1 MKNCNCQEEIPRDG
15 SGQFERNL
23 KALDPSYVPVDGR
36 SIEDLLVFARNYA
49 SLIHFYDIPE
59 SSIKDGIS
67 SALVS
72 WQELFRRDMAVIAA
86 SIANT
91 DLAKVRR
98 DYEQNRTN
106 LDMQPSGQALKTLFD
121 QIITQASEIDA
132 WYTIAIPDNP
142 LYADL
147 ALAIQSSLAN
157 QVQKIIAYSE
167 AYQSVE
173 LTNPLNLDYSAIKNT
188 TIWGIDSA
196 ITADATIYQ
205 GATLDDKIR
214 YAALYVDDC
223 FGVMYAFLTDL
234 VVVKSPGYLTF
245 ALQAYPKHQPHMAL
259 FITFLELFR
268 LAQDQMN
275 QISGRMLDF
284 YYQDVLRLS
293 PKPAIPDRVYM
304 IFELA
309 KDIVAYD
316 LPQATALKAGKD
328 AAGKEQIYT
337 TATDLVINQAKV
349 KELKTIFI
357 QKSVKDTKTITGIYA
372 RSVANSQDG
381 FGAPFTD
388 PSGKWPTFGK
398 GDPATLLPK
407 NICQSIAQAR
417 EILSRKDQSKIGF
430 AIASPQLVLQGGNR
444 LLVWESVVFNQQLFQ
459 GNIELE
465 ISLTGDKGWVTIP
478 KLTDVVPTNEV
489 LKLLKLIEEGGIF
502 PAKIPQEGGYFLDV
516 SGETSGKLYI
526 YLPVS
531 ADAIIAFDGNLHTT
545 YRYQSSYP
553 VLQLLLGP
561 KLDINFDQ
569 ITKTDF
575 TNQTISVWVGSINQ
589 KSSLRGK
596 AVAAFAE
603 VGTVEAL
610 PVVADLPFNQFD
622 GLKKLVLQNDNGLL
636 DANKPFD
643 PFTLYPNNGKSLYIG
658 SSEVFNKP
666 LDKLA
671 IDIKCTQN
679 TPYISYNLSVL
690 TNRSWL
696 PLLNNSDNVRL
707 TSNVLVQEQN
717 NDSGN
722 QVITPISLD
731 RTPINDVQIY
741 QPQSLKGF
749 IQLELNLGES
759 LAFNSQDFAKNL
771 QYSQALAPLLQIKE
785 ISVSYHSVLDKLDP
799 DIDQFFHVYPFGV
812 TEILLAPADTNVS
825 KIENDILTLTSLEA
839 FKVSSSLQATDNKLS
854 VNARNSLLSSFSYL
868 NPASVLQNM
877 PAIQRSLQ
885 PIVINPSTEIVETQA
900 VATKPISYRNALIY
914 EASGLGQ
921 ILKGA
926 NNQYSCPLQEQGIL
940 YIGLEK
946 LQPLDSL
953 SLLFQFA
960 EGSAQDEDNDPP
972 AIHWS
977 YLSCNNWQPL
987 PVEKLISDGTFGFQA
1002 TGIVKIEVPADI
1014 TNNNTVITDGLYWF
1028 AASVSEYSERIPMLI
1043 NVVAQAVEAQFQDNG
1058 NLPSHFDSALT
1069 AGSVSK
1075 LAIALPQVAKV
1086 AQPFAS
1092 FDGKHREIGKEFY
1105 TRVSERLRH
1114 KSRAVTAWDYE
1125 HLVLYRFPGIYK
1137 VKCITHSDP
1146 NCFCRTAGSSSTC
1159 CGPQIAPGHVL
1170 IIPIADLKNRN
1181 AVNPLQPKTSRR
1193 TLLDIQSYLC
1203 QLSSPFVKIRAK
1215 NPLYEQVLVA
1225 FKVQFLAGSDTGY
1238 YLKKLNDEL
1247 VQYLTPWA
1255 FDEYVE
1261 VSFVQKIYASAII
1274 NFIEKRP
1281 YVDFITD
1288 FLMFVCLDKCCPP
1301 AIKTQ
1306 KADDSETPVSLS
1318 DMLSKISSCC
1328 DLENLIASGDHF
1340 QGKVIAEPSSSH
1352 SILVSA
1358 PKHIILPYQPP
1369 PIVSPCDQLPK
1380 ILVTSISDE
1389 TQNLWPE
1396 PEN

>member
-1 MKNCNCQEEIPRDG
+1 
-15 SGQFERNL
+15 
-23 KALDPSYVPVDGR
+23 
-36 SIEDLLVFARNYA
+36 
-49 SLIHFYDIPE
+49 
-59 SSIKDGIS
+59 
-67 SALVS
+67 
-72 WQELFRRDMAVIAA
+72 
-86 SIANT
+86 
-91 DLAKVRR
+91 
-98 DYEQNRTN
+98 
-106 LDMQPSGQALKTLFD
+106 
-121 QIITQASEIDA
+121 
-132 WYTIAIPDNP
+132 
-142 LYADL
+142 
-147 ALAIQSSLAN
+147 
-157 QVQKIIAYSE
+157 VQKIIAYSE

-173 LTNPLNLDYSAIKNT
+173 LSNPLTLDYSAIKNT

-223 FGVMYAFLTDL
+223 FQVMYAFLADL

-284 YYQDVLRLS
+284 YYQDVLQLS

-328 AAGKEQIYT
+328 ASGKEQIYT
-337 TATDLVINQAKV
+337 TETDLVINQAKV

-430 AIASPQLVLQGGNR
+430 ALASPQLLLQGGNR
-444 LLVWESVVFNQQLFQ
+444 LLVWESDVFKQLFSSSQ
-459 GNIELE
+459 NGAIDLE
-465 ISLTGDKGWVTIP
+465 ISLTGDKGWVNIP
-478 KLTDVVPTNEV
+478 KLTDNKELDVIKAVENTT
-489 LKLLKLIEEGGIF
+489 IF
-502 PAKIPQEGGYFLDV
+502 DDYLTQTKSGYFVDV
-516 SGETSGKLYI
+516 SSEKWKLYI
-526 YLPVS
+526 YLPIS
-531 ADAIIAFDGNLHTT
+531 ADAIIPFDGNLHST
-545 YRYQSSYP
+545 YSYQTSYP
-553 VLQLLLGP
+553 VLQILLWP
-561 KLDINFDQ
+561 TLDINYDQ
-569 ITKTDF
+569 LNKTDF
-575 TNQTISVWVGSINQ
+575 INQTISVWVGSIYHLYARAAEEYVQ
-589 KSSLRGK
+589 KM
-596 AVAAFAE
+596 
-603 VGTVEAL
+603 
-610 PVVADLPFNQFD
+610 PDFD

-643 PFTLYPNNGKSLYIG
+643 PFTLYPNIGKSFYIG
-658 SSEVFNKP
+658 GSEIFNKP
-666 LDKLA
+666 LEKLA
-671 IDIKCTQN
+671 IDIKFTQN
-679 TPYISYNLSVL
+679 TQNILFIPSVL
-690 TNRSWL
+690 TSRRWL
-696 PLLNNSDNVRL
+696 ILSSNGISNEGL
-707 TSNVLVQEQN
+707 TSNFLVKPLE
-717 NDSGN
+717 
-722 QVITPISLD
+722 
-731 RTPINDVQIY
+731 RTPIIDVQTY
-741 QPQSLKGF
+741 QTQSLKGF
-749 IQLELNLGES
+749 IQLELQSVGVILDG
-759 LAFNSQDFAKNL
+759 LKNNNADNF
-771 QYSQALAPLLQIKE
+771 QISQALAPFLQIKE
-785 ISVSYHSVLDKLDP
+785 ISVSYNSVLEKLDP

-812 TEILLAPADTNVS
+812 TEILLAPTDTDELN
-825 KIENDILTLTSLEA
+825 KIEKTILALDIDKLDTSIL
-839 FKVSSSLQATDNKLS
+839 SSSLQVVDNKLR
-854 VNARNSLLSSFSYL
+854 VNARKSFLSSFSYL
-868 NPASVLQNM
+868 NPASVLQKT
-877 PAIQRSLQ
+877 PAIQQSSQ
-885 PIVINPSTEIVETQA
+885 PKADNQSTVP
-900 VATKPISYRNALIY
+900 VATQHISDINAFMY

-921 ILKGA
+921 TLKGS
-926 NNQYSCPLQEQGIL
+926 NNQYSCSLQEQGIL
-940 YIGLEK
+940 FIGLEK

-977 YLSCNNWQPL
+977 YLSKNNWQPL
-987 PVEKLISDGTFGFQA
+987 PKEKLIADGTFGFQA
-1002 TGIVKIEVPADI
+1002 TGIVNIEVPADI

-1028 AASVSEYSERIPMLI
+1028 AASVSENSERIPMLI

-1058 NLPSHFDSALT
+1058 NLSSHFDSALP
-1069 AGSVSK
+1069 AGSVAK
-1075 LAIALPQVAKV
+1075 LAVTLPQVAKV

-1125 HLVLYRFPGIYK
+1125 HLVLDRFPGIFK

-1146 NCFCRTAGSSSTC
+1146 NCFCRTAGSPSTC

-1193 TLLDIQSYLC
+1193 TLLDIQSYLS

-1225 FKVQFLAGSDTGY
+1225 FKVQFLGGSDTGY

-1301 AIKTQ
+1301 AITTQ
-1306 KADDSETPVSLS
+1306 KAVDSETPTSLS
-1318 DMLSKISSCC
+1318 DILSKISGCC
-1328 DLENLIASGDHF
+1328 DLENLIASGHHF

-1358 PKHIILPYQPP
+1358 PKHIILPYDAP
-1369 PIVSPCDQLPK
+1369 PIISPCDKSPNNQPT
-1380 ILVTSISDE
+1380 VSSEE